1 MFHVQRIGNGLRRQK
16 IEAITREALDSPVKF
31 ADSGN
36 MGFRSRVSTGFSG
49 AVAIAISVIV
59 TGCMA
64 SPAPPAPPASSENAP
79 VEACSESLVAW
90 ATSTEQFGGRA
101 LRISSI
107 PGGIIPFTEQLAGPT
122 CVFSSERGETQVAL
136 YVHESGA
143 GATTTY
149 QSLVESASTQT
160 EYLLAT
166 HNDDPAQSTFTA
178 GSGQEFIQATVHIAE
193 ENFASYMGYAP
204 TVSIVV
210 AFRAA
215 RDE

>member
-1 MFHVQRIGNGLRRQK
+1 VVLAGD
-16 IEAITREALDSPVKF
+16 ALDSPVRF

-36 MGFRSRVSTGFSG
+36 MGFRSFVSTGFSG

-59 TGCMA
+59 AGCQA
-64 SPAPPAPPASSENAP
+64 SPSSPTSPASSVNAP
-79 VEACSESLVAW
+79 AETCSESLVAW

-122 CVFSSERGETQVAL
+122 CSFSSERGETQVAL
-136 YVHESGA
+136 YVYENAST
-143 GATTTY
+143 ATTTY
-149 QSLVESASTQT
+149 QSLVESASTQA

-166 HNDDPAQSTFTA
+166 QSEDPAQSTFTT
-178 GSGQEFIQATVHIAE
+178 GSDQEFTKAAVYIAAE
-193 ENFASYMGYAP
+193 SFASYMGYAP

-210 AFRAA
+210 AYRAA
-215 RDE
+215 RSQ